1 MSPLKARP
9 ASSKDA
15 NAKRS
20 SSPKKKVMKDNFV
33 ENLKKMLEDD
43 LAKPETKSKP
53 KEKPKPKPPKPA
65 EKPQ

>member
-1 MSPLKARP
+1 MSPVKIRP

-15 NAKRS
+15 TIKRS

-43 LAKPETKSKP
+43 LAKPEVKP
-53 KEKPKPKPPKPA
+53 KAKEKPKAKPPKA
-65 EKPQ
+65 VEKPA